1 MISKVHRKIWRASL
15 LAAALALP
23 MLAMAQ
29 GALVFER
36 ASISIDSPPLDEK
49 AKDPK
54 PLHPTLK
61 YDVEVRAEDAL
72 KLEYIHT
79 LNTLSAET
87 GVLITFETPSI
98 AALPAMKV
106 YTPVDALFV
115 TENGTVVQI
124 LPNITLG
131 DITQN
136 LQAKMPVKAFLFL
149 KAGEAAA
156 RGIHPRDTVTG
167 SVFVPAPAMQE

>member
-1 MISKVHRKIWRASL
+1 MTFKVHRKLWHFSV
-15 LAAALALP
+15 LAAAVALP
-23 MLAMAQ
+23 LMAMAQ

-36 ASISIDSPPLDEK
+36 ATLAIESPPLDEK
-49 AKDPK
+49 EKNPK
-54 PLHPTLK
+54 PQHPTLK
-61 YDVEVRAEDAL
+61 YDVEVRAEEAL
-72 KLEYIHT
+72 RLEYIHT
-79 LNTLSAET
+79 LNSLSGDT
-87 GVLITFETPSI
+87 GVLIHFAAPSI

-106 YTPVDALFV
+106 YTPVDALFI
-115 TENGTVVQI
+115 TEDGTVVQI
-124 LPNITLG
+124 LPNVILG

-149 KAGEAAA
+149 KAGEAGA

>member
-1 MISKVHRKIWRASL
+1 MTFKVHHRLWRASFV
-15 LAAALALP
+15 AMALALP
-23 MLAMAQ
+23 MLAAAQ
-29 GALVFER
+29 SALVFER
-36 ASISIDSPPLDEK
+36 ATLTIESPPLDEK

-54 PLHPTLK
+54 PQHPTLK
-61 YDVEVRAEDAL
+61 YDVEVRSEDAL
-72 KLEYIHT
+72 KLEYIHA
-79 LNTLSAET
+79 LNSLTGDT
-87 GVLITFETPSI
+87 GVLITFGAPTI

-106 YTPVDALFV
+106 YTPADALFIS
-115 TENGTVVQI
+115 EDGTVVQI

-131 DITQN
+131 EITQN

-149 KAGEAAA
+149 KAGEAGA